1 MEEPRRIYE
10 NLSDVEVTFMDGEV
24 KTYRISAGIRIG
36 QYLAREAA
44 ETGILTL
51 FNDEVSH
58 GVPLNNIREYQIKP
72 VYVGE
77 TDEDAE

>member
-1 MEEPRRIYE
+1 MTKERSIYQ

-24 KTYRISAGIRIG
+24 KVYRISAGVRIG

-58 GVPLNNIREYQIKP
+58 GVPLSNIREYQIKP
-72 VYVGE
+72 VYV
-77 TDEDAE
+77 DQEDT

>member
-1 MEEPRRIYE
+1 MTEERAIYQ
-10 NLSDVEVTFMDGEV
+10 NLSDVEVTFTDGEV
-24 KTYRISAGIRIG
+24 KVYRISAGIRIG

-58 GVPLNNIREYQIKP
+58 GVPLSNIREYHIKP
-72 VYVGE
+72 VYVDE
-77 TDEDAE
+77 TEKDSK